1 MIHYLTDKLEVIGV
15 SSSSKLDKHGPEMLI
30 DGKPRKYFSSD
41 EKERNEAWVQLKLLH
56 SSTVKKVAL
65 TDIKY
70 GGLNKQGKDQYRLR
84 NLAIRVGDIEA
95 SVERVKRNTDE
106 QGSFSRNYLC
116 GTYEGPSSPGEKILI
131 YCNKRSIG
139 QYVIIHTINAE
150 KTLMIGEVEIIG
162 FEEPFGKI
170 HDHKGYKY

>member
-1 MIHYLTDKLEVIGV
+1 
-15 SSSSKLDKHGPEMLI
+15 MLI
-30 DGKPRKYFSSD
+30 DGNPRKYFSSD
-41 EKERNEAWVQLKLLH
+41 EKESNEAWVQLKLLH
-56 SSTVKKVAL
+56 SSTVKTVTL

-84 NLAIRVGDIEA
+84 NLAVRVGDIETSA
-95 SVERVKRNTDE
+95 ERVKRSTEE

-116 GTYEGPSSPGEKILI
+116 GAYEGPSSRGEKILI
-131 YCNKRSIG
+131 HCDKRSIG

-162 FEEPFGKI
+162 FEKPFGKI
-170 HDHKGYKY
+170 YDHKCI

>member
-1 MIHYLTDKLEVIGV
+1 MIDVA
-15 SSSSKLDKHGPEMLI
+15 SSSELDKHGPEMLI
-30 DGKPRKYFSSD
+30 DGNPRKYFSSD
-41 EKERNEAWVQLKLLH
+41 GKESNEAWVQLKLLH
-56 SSTVKKVAL
+56 SSTIMKVAL

-95 SVERVKRNTDE
+95 SVGREKRTTGE
-106 QGSFSRNYLC
+106 QGSFSKNYLC
-116 GTYEGPSSPGEKILI
+116 VNYEGPSSRGEKIVI
-131 YCNKRSIG
+131 HCNKRSIG

-150 KTLMIGEVEIIG
+150 NTLMIGEVEIIG

-170 HDHKGYKY
+170 HDDKGYKY

>member
-1 MIHYLTDKLEVIGV
+1 MIHYLTDKLEVIDV
-15 SSSSKLDKHGPEMLI
+15 ASSSELDKHGPEMLI
-30 DGKPRKYFSSD
+30 DGNPRKYFSSD
-41 EKERNEAWVQLKLLH
+41 EKESNDAWVQLKLLH

-116 GTYEGPSSPGEKILI
+116 GTYDGPSSRGEKILI
-131 YCNKRSIG
+131 HCDKRSIG
-139 QYVIIHTINAE
+139 QYVIIHTINVE

-162 FEEPFGKI
+162 FENPFGKI
-170 HDHKGYKY
+170 YDYKCI